1 MKETTL
7 ALQTTKPT
15 TEGRLEK
22 VNKSF
27 ELLEKLEIPYAWL
40 DHEVKM
46 SIADCADIDKVLE
59 IELCKNLFL
68 CTKTREQFYLLMLPG
83 TKKFVTK
90 DVSRMVGSSRLE
102 FAPEEYLLEYM
113 NLTPGSVGVMGLM
126 HDTDQKVRLL
136 IDREILKHQ
145 YIGSHPCINTTS
157 FRMPT
162 KDFLEK
168 LIPALH
174 HEPLILDI

>member
-1 MKETTL
+1 
-7 ALQTTKPT
+7 
-15 TEGRLEK
+15 
-22 VNKSF
+22 
-27 ELLEKLEIPYAWL
+27 
-40 DHEVKM
+40 M

-68 CTKTREQFYLLMLPG
+68 CTKARNQFFLLMLPG

-90 DVSRMVGSSRLE
+90 DVSRMVGTSRLE
-102 FAPEEYLLEYM
+102 FAPEEYLQKYM

-126 HDTDQKVRLL
+126 HDNEQKVQLL
-136 IDREILKHQ
+136 IDRDILKHE

-157 FRMPT
+157 FRIPT

-168 LIPALH
+168 LLPALNH
-174 HEPLILDI
+174 KAILLDL